1 MSSLSE
7 DSFNK
12 SILKWEESYKYQTL
26 RKLRRILIDL
36 KLWNNEIKH
45 FIEKIDF

>member
-1 MSSLSE
+1 MSLSE
-7 DSFNK
+7 NMLKK
-12 SILKWEESYKYQTL
+12 SILKWEESYKYQTF

-45 FIEKIDF
+45 LIEKIDF